1 MVALKKKK
9 KKVLFFLTSGP
20 KPKDIQFI
28 IIEEHENQKH
38 IHF

>member
-1 MVALKKKK
+1 MSAVPREYSGM
-9 KKVLFFLTSGP
+9 FFLTSGP

-28 IIEEHENQKH
+28 VIEEHENQKN